1 VLEVVARSA
10 ARFCEADDVTI
21 FELDGQYLRIAAHW
35 GTIPQEVG
43 VRFPCVRGQVAGRA
57 VLERKP
63 IHVID
68 LQAEAEEFPEGSA
81 FARRV
86 GHRTIVGVP
95 LLREGVAIGTIMLR
109 RAELNP
115 FTNKQITLLETFAA
129 QAVIAIENARL
140 LNELRQRTD
149 DLTESLEQQTAT
161 SEVLRVISSSPG
173 ELELVFEAML
183 DNAVQICHANFGNL
197 WLREG
202 NSFRIV
208 ATKGA
213 SREYRET
220 LFSEPVMEPHPQS
233 AMGRIALSKEVVQ
246 IDDMSNAPT
255 YGQRMRIATIQI
267 AKARTLVGVPMLK
280 DDQVIGIIAIYR
292 QEVRSFTDKQISL
305 LKNFAAQA
313 VIAIENTRLL
323 NELRQRTDDLSES
336 LEQQTATSE
345 VLKVISSSPGE
356 LEPVFHTLLE
366 NATRIC
372 DARFGA
378 LSLCEGDAFRVAA
391 LHNPPPAFAEMRQRE
406 PVFRPGPTN
415 LISRSAKTKQAV
427 QSADLTSDQAY
438 LERDATRVAVVEL
451 GGFRA
456 QLSVPMLKE
465 DALIGSI
472 SIYRQEVGPFTD
484 KQIALVQNFAAQ
496 AVIAIENTRLLNEL
510 HQRTDDLSESLQQQ
524 TATADVL
531 KIISRSTFDLQV
543 VLNTLVESAARL
555 CEAEMASIN
564 RQFGQVYRQIASYGF
579 SREFEQFME
588 EHPIQIGRGT
598 TVARA
603 IQEKKPIQIPDVL
616 ADPEHTNQEAAKIG
630 GIRSVAAVPMF
641 KDKR

>member
-1 VLEVVARSA
+1 
-10 ARFCEADDVTI
+10 
-21 FELDGQYLRIAAHW
+21 
-35 GTIPQEVG
+35 
-43 VRFPCVRGQVAGRA
+43 
-57 VLERKP
+57 
-63 IHVID
+63 
-68 LQAEAEEFPEGSA
+68 
-81 FARRV
+81 
-86 GHRTIVGVP
+86 
-95 LLREGVAIGTIMLR
+95 MLR

-255 YGQRMRIATIQI
+255 YGQRMRFATIQI

-313 VIAIENTRLL
+313 LIAIENARLL

-378 LSLCEGDAFRVAA
+378 LFARAMPSASLHYTIR
-391 LHNPPPAFAEMRQRE
+391 HQRL
-406 PVFRPGPTN
+406 PRCGSA
-415 LISRSAKTKQAV
+415 SRSFVPGRRISYPAV
-427 QSADLTSDQAY
+427 PRRS
-438 LERDATRVAVVEL
+438 RRC
-451 GGFRA
+451 RA
-456 QLSVPMLKE
+456 P
-465 DALIGSI
+465 
-472 SIYRQEVGPFTD
+472 T
-484 KQIALVQNFAAQ
+484 
-496 AVIAIENTRLLNEL
+496 
-510 HQRTDDLSESLQQQ
+510 SLQIRL
-524 TATADVL
+524 TLNATPLGSPWSNWEASEPSSPSPC
-531 KIISRSTFDLQV
+531 SRKT
-543 VLNTLVESAARL
+543 
-555 CEAEMASIN
+555 
-564 RQFGQVYRQIASYGF
+564 
-579 SREFEQFME
+579 
-588 EHPIQIGRGT
+588 P
-598 TVARA
+598 
-603 IQEKKPIQIPDVL
+603 
-616 ADPEHTNQEAAKIG
+616 
-630 GIRSVAAVPMF
+630 
-641 KDKR
+641 